1 MEIKE
6 IRECNINK
14 SNLLKELIFL
24 LSKTEE
30 ILIDILNDIADK
42 MTTASE
48 DMEEVRT
55 KIDKLKSW
63 YWYGNTGW
71 GKPKE

>member
-1 MEIKE
+1 M
-6 IRECNINK
+6 
-14 SNLLKELIFL
+14 